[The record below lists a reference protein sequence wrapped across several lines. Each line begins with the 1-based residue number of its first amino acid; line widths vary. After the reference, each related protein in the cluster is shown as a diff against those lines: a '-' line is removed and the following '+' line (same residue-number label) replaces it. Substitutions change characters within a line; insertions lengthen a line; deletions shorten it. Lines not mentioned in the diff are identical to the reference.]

1 MDRQQYL
8 LKLLS
13 QRVLVLDGAMGTMIQ
28 NQGLSEED
36 FFLDDLKA
44 VGCNELLS
52 LTRGDVIFDIH
63 TQYLEAGADIITTNT
78 FCANSFNLEEYGLS
92 GEVETLNRAACE
104 IAREAA
110 ADFER
115 SQDRYA
121 FIAGTLGP
129 TNRSLAFSSDV
140 DDPAFRKSDFKGF
153 EEMYLQQ
160 ARVLLDGGVD
170 LLLIETVFDTLA
182 AKAAIRSCF
191 KAMEEKERKV
201 PVMVSVTFSDLSG
214 RTLSGQTLEA
224 FVASLAPFPIFSL
237 GLNCSTG
244 PEQMIPLIEKLSA
257 ISPFFVSAHPNA
269 GFPDKEGHYTLTPR
283 QLADQM
289 ATVLEKGCLNIVGG
303 CCGTTPGHIQAIKEA
318 ATRAKVHGKNERRPV
333 LVLAG
338 LERLEVRD
346 GSFLVIGERTNVAG
360 SKKFARLI
368 KEENWEEALS
378 VARNQISQGA
388 QVIDICM
395 DASMLDAPKAMVAFL
410 RQVASDPSVSKVPV
424 MIDSSDWEVIEIAL
438 GEIQGK
444 GIVNSISLKEGEEKF
459 LSRARLIASYGCAM
473 VVMLFDEKGQA
484 DHYERKIEIAKRSY
498 DLLVQAGIRAEDIIF
513 DANVLSI
520 ATGIDEHDLYAKD
533 FIRASLWIKENLP
546 FAHTS
551 GGISNLS
558 FSFRG
563 NDALRNAMHA
573 MFLAYAKLDMAII
586 NPGADRNLEAIPHHA
601 REIIG
606 KALLVNEGKTTE
618 ARQQLIDLALSGE
631 LAKPVQ
637 TKEKTKEE
645 AWKSLGPEERLAE
658 AIFHGE
664 NTYLQIDLD
673 SLQSMDPIQLVEGP
687 LMDGMK
693 KVGKLFGEGKL
704 FLPQVV
710 RSARTM
716 KLAVDILEPRITAYL
731 TDINNKIGFQK
742 KKIAVMATVK
752 GDVHDIGKN
761 IVNLILTCNNF
772 EVIDLGVMVP
782 PQKILEAALEHKA
795 DLVGL
800 SGLITP
806 SLREMASVV
815 SLFEE
820 HGCTI
825 PLFVGG
831 ATTSEL
837 HTAVK
842 LDPLYSSAVI
852 QTKDASSMALA
863 AQKVVGDQKDAFLA
877 ELSKRYELLRNDAS
891 FARYPRTA
899 VSLPSVGYDQALCL
913 VQQKALGTP
922 ATNYGVF
929 TVEHFSL
936 AELLP
941 LVNWKMYSASW
952 KVPVGSSESE
962 KLVSEALEML
972 AEPKIIQL
980 IESGCKAVC
989 GLFPAASDRM
999 TVTAGHGRFH
1009 FLRNEATGLCL
1020 ADYVAKENDTVGVF
1034 VVSSSLSIG
1043 EYLRELKDKGEDYR
1057 SLSLQLI
1064 CDRLVEVLAEKAERL
1079 LVDRWGSNDL
1089 KFIRPAPGYPAWSD
1103 HSEKKAIFDLL
1114 GATDAIGVR
1123 LTENFAMD
1131 PSSSICAMVFGSKD
1145 PRYFSVKNV
1154 SQEQL
1159 DLYAKAKGVSTLDLA
1174 TILQGME

>member
-13 QRVLVLDGAMGTMIQ
+13 ERVMVLDGAMGTMIQ
-28 NQGLSEED
+28 NQNLSDED
-36 FFLDDLKA
+36 FYLEDLKA

-63 TQYLEAGADIITTNT
+63 TQYLQAGADIITTNT
-78 FCANSFNLEEYGLS
+78 FCANAFNLEDYGLS
-92 GEVETLNRAACE
+92 EEVDTLNRASCE

-115 SQDRYA
+115 THEKYA
-121 FIAGTLGP
+121 FIAGSIGP

-140 DDPAFRKSDFKGF
+140 DDPAFRKSDFSGF
-153 EEMYLQQ
+153 EKMYQQ
-160 ARVLLDGGVD
+160 QIAVLIDGGVD

-191 KAMEEKERKV
+191 KVMEEKERKV

-257 ISPFFVSAHPNA
+257 LSPFFVSAHPNA
-269 GFPDKEGHYTLTPR
+269 GFPDKEGHYTLTPT
-283 QLADQM
+283 QLAAQM
-289 ATVLEKGCLNIVGG
+289 APVLEKGCLNIVGG
-303 CCGTTPGHIQAIKEA
+303 CCGTTPEHIEALKEVSN
-318 ATRAKVHGKNERRPV
+318 RAKVHEIQKRKPA

-338 LERLEVRD
+338 LEKLEVLE

-360 SKKFARLI
+360 SKRFARLI

-378 VARNQISQGA
+378 VARKQVAQGA

-395 DASMLDAPKAMVAFL
+395 DASMLDASTAMVTFL
-410 RQVASDPSVSKVPV
+410 RQIASDPSVSKVPV
-424 MIDSSDWEVIEIAL
+424 MIDSSDWDVLELAL

-459 LSRARLIASYGCAM
+459 LSHARLIASYGCAM

-484 DHYERKIEIAKRSY
+484 DHYERKIAIAKRSY
-498 DLLVQAGIRAEDIIF
+498 DLLVQIGIRPEDIIF

-563 NDALRNAMHA
+563 NDVLRNAMHA

-586 NPGADRNLEAIPHHA
+586 NPGADRDLESIPPHA
-601 REIIG
+601 RAIIG
-606 KALLVNEGKTTE
+606 KALLPKDSETVK
-618 ARQQLIDLALSGE
+618 ARQDLIDLALSGE
-631 LAKPVQ
+631 LTKP
-637 TKEKTKEE
+637 TGNTEKEVEE
-645 AWKSLGPEERLAE
+645 AWKSLGPEARLSE

-664 NTYLQIDLD
+664 NTFLQADLASLEAID
-673 SLQSMDPIQLVEGP
+673 PVQLVEGP
-687 LMDGMK
+687 LMEGMK

-716 KLAVDILEPRITAYL
+716 KLAVDILEPRITAFL
-731 TDINNKIGFQK
+731 TSLTNTSGFQK

-782 PQKILEAALEHKA
+782 PQKILDAALKHKA

-815 SLFEE
+815 SLFEAN
-820 HGCTI
+820 GCTI

-842 LDPLYSSAVI
+842 LAPLYSSAVI
-852 QTKDASSMALA
+852 QTKDASAMALA
-863 AQKVVGDQKDAFLA
+863 AQKVVGEQKREYLA
-877 ELSKRYELLRNDAS
+877 ELAKRYELLRNDTS
-891 FARYPRTA
+891 FARYPRTS
-899 VSLPSVGYDQALCL
+899 VSLKSVGYQQALSL
-913 VQQKALGTP
+913 VHQKEAGTV
-922 ATNYGVF
+922 AKNYGVF
-929 TVEHFSL
+929 TIDRFSL
-936 AELLP
+936 DELLP

-962 KLVSEALEML
+962 KLVRDALQML
-972 AEPKIIQL
+972 AEPKIVQL
-980 IESGCKAVC
+980 LESGCKAVC
-989 GLFPAASDRM
+989 GLFPATSDRL
-999 TVTAGHGRFH
+999 TVTVGSEAFH
-1009 FLRNEATGLCL
+1009 FLRNESTGLCL
-1020 ADYVAKENDTVGVF
+1020 ADYVAKDFDTVGLL
-1034 VVSSSLSIG
+1034 VVSSSLAIG
-1043 EYLRELKDKGEDYR
+1043 EYLKELKAKGEDYR

-1064 CDRLVEVLAEKAERL
+1064 CDRLVEVLAEKTEQL
-1079 LVDRWGSNDL
+1079 LKTEWGSDSL
-1089 KFIRPAPGYPAWSD
+1089 GFIRPAPGYPAWSD
-1103 HSEKKAIFDLL
+1103 HSEKKGIFDLL
-1114 GATDAIGVR
+1114 KATEAIDVR

-1131 PSSSICAMVFGSKD
+1131 PPSSICAMVIGGTD
-1145 PRYFSVKNV
+1145 LRYFSVGNV

-1159 DLYAKAKGVSTLDLA
+1159 ALYAKAKGVSPSDLA
-1174 TILQGME
+1174 TLLQGME